1 MPQDVSVNPLAAFM
15 ANTANTVNDFPP
27 AANSGFPGTM
37 NGFPPA
43 NTSNTGGFSGNG
55 NDFPPPNAGGFPGNG
70 NDFPPNTGR
79 FAGGGNGFPPPNT
92 QFSNVNS
99 GYSPDSKE
107 NGHLSAIMDT
117 SNTPPGGSGSGH
129 LPPITGGLSS
139 NIQRS
144 GHASTIMGDLS
155 AAQRDN
161 PVQQVPSA
169 FPATSFAWP
178 SDNLGPFT
186 DQVKP
191 VKRGATRLVKL
202 NEQEHNSSGA
212 LPIIS
217 SRQPWS
223 KTDAISE
230 EVPSLDDALLR
241 DTLEQYM
248 QLGKDAREKG
258 KKE

>member
-1 MPQDVSVNPLAAFM
+1 M
-15 ANTANTVNDFPP
+15 ANTASTVNGFPP

-43 NTSNTGGFSGNG
+43 NTSNTGDFSGNG
-55 NDFPPPNAGGFPGNG
+55 NGFPPPNAGGFPGNG
-70 NDFPPNTGR
+70 NDFPPPN
-79 FAGGGNGFPPPNT
+79 AGGFPPNT

-99 GYSPDSKE
+99 GFSPNSKE

-117 SNTPPGGSGSGH
+117 SNIPPGGSGSGH
-129 LPPITGGLSS
+129 LPPITGDLSS
-139 NIQRS
+139 NIQKS

-178 SDNLGPFT
+178 SDNLGPFA

-223 KTDAISE
+223 NTDAISE

-241 DTLEQYM
+241 DSLKQYM
-248 QLGKDAREKG
+248 QQGKDAREKG